1 MNKPEQPVTPERL
14 MQMVWGFAPP
24 LMIEAA
30 IRHRYFDVLDASS
43 KSAEQVAQETGTSL
57 RGARAILNG
66 LVGFQLLTKERDQ
79 YAVTPESSAFLV
91 TTKPSFQGGLFRHV
105 SRQLIGNWLNLTE
118 VVETGKPVRAV
129 NQEGT
134 GAEFFQ
140 ELVRDIFPL
149 SYRAAQTLGE
159 HLAVPQASG
168 PIRVLD
174 LAAGSGVWGIAL
186 AQQSSQVRVTAVD
199 WQDVLPV
206 TRQMAERFDVA
217 GRFTFTG
224 GDLLEADF
232 GSDHQIATLGHIL
245 HSEGPEKS
253 RRLLRKTFDALAPGG
268 TIAIAEFTPNADRTG
283 PPGALIF
290 AVNMLVNTDDGDTYP
305 FAEVSGWLK
314 EAGFVNARELDAPAP
329 APLILATR
337 PA

>member
-1 MNKPEQPVTPERL
+1 

-30 IRHRYFDVLDASS
+30 IRHRYFDVLDESP

-66 LVGFQLLTKERDQ
+66 LVGFQLLAKEGDQ

-129 NQEGT
+129 NQEST

-140 ELVRDIFPL
+140 ELVHDIFPL

-159 HLAVPQASG
+159 HLGVAQANG
-168 PIRVLD
+168 PLRVLD

-186 AQQSSQVRVTAVD
+186 AQQSPQVRVTAVD

-206 TRQMAERFDVA
+206 TRQMAERFGVA
-217 GRFTFTG
+217 ARVTFTG
-224 GDLLEADF
+224 GDRLQADF
-232 GSDHQIATLGHIL
+232 GTGHQIATLGHIL
-245 HSEGPEKS
+245 H
-253 RRLLRKTFDALAPGG
+253 
-268 TIAIAEFTPNADRTG
+268 
-283 PPGALIF
+283 
-290 AVNMLVNTDDGDTYP
+290 
-305 FAEVSGWLK
+305 
-314 EAGFVNARELDAPAP
+314 
-329 APLILATR
+329 
-337 PA
+337 